1 MLSLIKK
8 NILQKLYIIWQLW
21 SQSPKLGPH
30 RCYSDR
36 SCSAEKRDAVC
47 GMCELFNQTRAKV
60 NKTAKLET
68 EDGPEQLQLEDD
80 GDTTMEALKAEAIGQ
95 LAGH

>member
-1 MLSLIKK
+1 
-8 NILQKLYIIWQLW
+8 
-21 SQSPKLGPH
+21 
-30 RCYSDR
+30 
-36 SCSAEKRDAVC
+36 
-47 GMCELFNQTRAKV
+47 MCELFNQTRAKV